1 MSVKAEEEKCTTVV
15 PHSSPVLCY
24 EARGV
29 LSPTFLLCGGKEK
42 EQCSI
47 GVDKATYAR
56 GCSSLAPP
64 ELARTS
70 HGVLKKRVS
79 FRSPFKV
86 PVGVHWWMPGVSS
99 IAEA

>member
-29 LSPTFLLCGGKEK
+29 LSHTFLLCGGKEK

-56 GCSSLAPP
+56 GRSILTPP
-64 ELARTS
+64 ELAAS
-70 HGVLKKRVS
+70 QNIS
-79 FRSPFKV
+79 
-86 PVGVHWWMPGVSS
+86 WS
-99 IAEA
+99 IKEACVIQEPI